1 MANSSEN
8 AKQIG
13 RNITNLLIEKEKTQQ
28 ELADAIGVSK
38 STVSTWTNGKRIPR
52 MDKVD
57 LMCKYFGVNRSDI
70 LSSHGFRVSDM
81 RFPESKV
88 AEEALKK
95 KIIEI
100 MEEQQRQQQQEYYDN
115 EIVHIVTDR
124 LRTNPE
130 YGVLFK
136 ASADVKP
143 EDIEF
148 VTKFIEKMSD

>member
-1 MANSSEN
+1 MTNLSEN

-57 LMCKYFGVNRSDI
+57 LMCDYFGVSRSDI
-70 LSSHGFRVSDM
+70 LSSHGFRVPPLPMPKS
-81 RFPESKV
+81 
-88 AEEALKK
+88 AEEDFKRKVL
-95 KIIEI
+95 EI
-100 MEEQQRQQQQEYYDN
+100 MKEQQKQQQEYYDD
-115 EIVHIVTDR
+115 EVVQVVTDR

-136 ASADVKP
+136 ASANLKP
-143 EDIEF
+143 EDIEL
-148 VTKFIEKMSD
+148 VTKFIEKMS

>member
-1 MANSSEN
+1 MTNLSEN

-57 LMCKYFGVNRSDI
+57 LMCDYFGVSRSDI
-70 LSSHGFRVSDM
+70 LSSHGFRVPPLPMPKS
-81 RFPESKV
+81 
-88 AEEALKK
+88 AEEDFKRKVL
-95 KIIEI
+95 EI
-100 MEEQQRQQQQEYYDN
+100 MKEQQKQQQEYYDD
-115 EIVHIVTDR
+115 EVVQAVTDR

-136 ASADVKP
+136 ASANLKP
-143 EDIEF
+143 EDVEF
-148 VTKFIEKMSD
+148 VTKFIEKMS

>member
-1 MANSSEN
+1 MANSSES

-57 LMCKYFGVNRSDI
+57 LMCDYFGVNRSDI
-70 LSSHGFRVSDM
+70 LSSHGFHVHPLPMPKS
-81 RFPESKV
+81 
-88 AEEALKK
+88 AEEDFKRKVL
-95 KIIEI
+95 EI
-100 MEEQQRQQQQEYYDN
+100 MEEQQRQQQEYYED
-115 EIVHIVTDR
+115 ETVQIVTDK

-130 YGVLFK
+130 YSVLFK
-136 ASADVKP
+136 AASNVKP
-143 EDIEF
+143 EDIEL
-148 VTKFIEKMSD
+148 VKRFIEKFSD